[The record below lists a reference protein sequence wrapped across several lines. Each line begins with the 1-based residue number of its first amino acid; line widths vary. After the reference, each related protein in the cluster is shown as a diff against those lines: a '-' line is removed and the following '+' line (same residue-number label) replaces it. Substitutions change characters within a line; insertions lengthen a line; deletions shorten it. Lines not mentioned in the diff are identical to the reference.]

1 MSLTFAHRQATSSE
15 LRANLALSGLT
26 PATVER
32 ELGLSHE
39 QFETLID
46 MTMQAKPHEVWLL
59 RDFLELAVREAGR
72 EPAPYSVLTP
82 EMREAARR
90 WFSRSRRP
98 GG

>member
-15 LRANLALSGLT
+15 LQANLALSGLT
-26 PATVER
+26 PEIVER
-32 ELGLSHE
+32 ELGLTHE
-39 QFETLID
+39 QFEEVLHVS
-46 MTMQAKPHEVWLL
+46 MQAKPAEVWLL

-90 WFSRSRRP
+90 WFPRMRRA
-98 GG
+98 G